1 MANEIDI
8 RTARQYIITR
18 AEGLSDEAYGL
29 IARAARLANPAE
41 LAELAET
48 ANLLRTAERIIAN
61 YGGWESAE
69 DRLFRAITEA
79 N

>member
-1 MANEIDI
+1 MAKLDSK
-8 RTARQYIITR
+8 TVRQYIMAR
-18 AEGLSDEAYGL
+18 ADGLSDEAYGL

-48 ANLLRTAERIIAN
+48 DHLLRVAERIIAN

-69 DRLFRAITEA
+69 DRLFRAITETH
-79 N
+79 